1 MRTSAAVSHP
11 ITQEAATG
19 GRRFYKR
26 LGLLYALNLAD
37 WLCTEA
43 LLRSGR
49 FVEANPIMR
58 PVMGQ
63 LPMALL
69 IKVALPLFLVLLCAV
84 IYRLAGEIE
93 SKFANALLL
102 IGLAAYSLVNLWHI
116 FNFVLLF
123 SSF

>member
-1 MRTSAAVSHP
+1 MRTSAAVSYP
-11 ITQEAATG
+11 VTQEKATG

-37 WLCTEA
+37 W
-43 LLRSGR
+43 
-49 FVEANPIMR
+49 
-58 PVMGQ
+58 
-63 LPMALL
+63 L

>member
-1 MRTSAAVSHP
+1 MSTTAAISNQT
-11 ITQEAATG
+11 ITKTG
-19 GRRFYKR
+19 GKRFYKR
-26 LGLLYALNLAD
+26 LTLLYALNLAD

-43 LLRSGR
+43 LLASGR
-49 FVEANPIMR
+49 FVEANPVMR

-63 LPMALL
+63 FPMTLL
-69 IKVALPLFLVLLCAV
+69 IKVALPLFLVLLCAL

-93 SKFANALLL
+93 SKFANAMLL
-102 IGLAAYSLVNLWHI
+102 IGLVAYSLVNLWHI

>member
-1 MRTSAAVSHP
+1 MSTTAAISNQT
-11 ITQEAATG
+11 ITKTG
-19 GRRFYKR
+19 GKRFYKR
-26 LGLLYALNLAD
+26 LTLLYVLNLAD

-43 LLRSGR
+43 LLASGK
-49 FVEANPIMR
+49 FVEANPVMR

-63 LPMALL
+63 FPMTLL
-69 IKVALPLFLVLLCAV
+69 IKVALPLFLVLLCAL

-93 SKFANALLL
+93 SKFANAMLL
-102 IGLAAYSLVNLWHI
+102 IGLVAYSLVNLWHI

>member
-1 MRTSAAVSHP
+1 MSTTAAISNQT
-11 ITQEAATG
+11 ITKTG
-19 GRRFYKR
+19 GKRFYKR
-26 LGLLYALNLAD
+26 LTLLYVLNLAD

-43 LLRSGR
+43 LLESGK
-49 FVEANPIMR
+49 FVEANPVMR

-63 LPMALL
+63 FPMTLL
-69 IKVALPLFLVLLCAV
+69 IKVALPLFLVLLCAL

-93 SKFANALLL
+93 SKFANAMLL
-102 IGLAAYSLVNLWHI
+102 IGLVAYSLVNLWHI

>member
-1 MRTSAAVSHP
+1 MSTTAAISNQTMVK
-11 ITQEAATG
+11 TG
-19 GRRFYKR
+19 GKRFYKR
-26 LGLLYALNLAD
+26 LTLLYALNLAD

-43 LLRSGR
+43 LLASGR
-49 FVEANPIMR
+49 FVEANPVMR

-63 LPMALL
+63 FPMTLL
-69 IKVALPLFLVLLCAV
+69 IKVALPLFLVLLCAL

-93 SKFANALLL
+93 SKFANAMLL
-102 IGLAAYSLVNLWHI
+102 IGLVAYSLVNLWHI

>member
-1 MRTSAAVSHP
+1 MSTTAAISNQTMVK
-11 ITQEAATG
+11 TG
-19 GRRFYKR
+19 GKRFYKR
-26 LGLLYALNLAD
+26 LTLLYVLNLAD

-43 LLRSGR
+43 LLSSGR
-49 FVEANPIMR
+49 FVEANPVMR

-63 LPMALL
+63 FPMTLL
-69 IKVALPLFLVLLCAV
+69 IKVALPLFLVLLCAL

-93 SKFANALLL
+93 SKFANAMLL
-102 IGLAAYSLVNLWHI
+102 IGLVAYSLVNLWHI

>member
-1 MRTSAAVSHP
+1 
-11 ITQEAATG
+11 
-19 GRRFYKR
+19 
-26 LGLLYALNLAD
+26 
-37 WLCTEA
+37 
-43 LLRSGR
+43 
-49 FVEANPIMR
+49 VEANPIMR

-63 LPMALL
+63 LPMTLL

>member
-1 MRTSAAVSHP
+1 MSTTAAISNQTMVK
-11 ITQEAATG
+11 TG
-19 GRRFYKR
+19 GKRFYKR
-26 LGLLYALNLAD
+26 LTLLYVLNLAD

-43 LLRSGR
+43 LLASGR
-49 FVEANPIMR
+49 FVEANPVMR

-63 LPMALL
+63 FPMTLL
-69 IKVALPLFLVLLCAV
+69 IKVALPLFLVLLCAL

-93 SKFANALLL
+93 SKFANAMLL
-102 IGLAAYSLVNLWHI
+102 IGLVAYSLVNLWHI